1 MINRIFTWALLM
13 LISVISYG
21 QDYNAGFKSL
31 QLKDSTRIYK
41 PDTRV
46 TDELHYRPVDLD
58 LWYPSNIRNGKLMK
72 FGDLFGLL
80 ENRATRYQ
88 DNHDYSGLTAELAQ
102 FYVAQLGVGSNG
114 KEILEIETESYL
126 NPDPSTGNFPVIIYM
141 AGSNGMGFENF
152 KLLEKLTQKGYMI
165 VSVWS
170 VGRYPGDMTNHKN
183 DMLEQVYD
191 AEFAIKYL
199 KEIKLIG
206 ADYNNIGILG
216 CSWGG
221 MSSAVFIERNR
232 NIKAFLS
239 LDGTETHYFGEDAE
253 SDTHIRN
260 IYNAKL
266 FSPATLTM
274 PYMYLESGDKLE
286 GFQPDSV
293 YNFYEELNA
302 EKYYLRFL
310 KSTHADFTS
319 IPSMLGS
326 SIQSTRTYED
336 IERLTLAFFE
346 QTLKNNVEF
355 DNVWD
360 EIRLSEN
367 TSEEP
372 SQIKNGNYHVID
384 GTIFSNQ
391 NKPVPYANIG
401 ILNREIGTVSDLNG
415 KFSLTFDKI
424 YMDDTI
430 KISSVGFHPVEIVI
444 KDLPINGEPVS
455 IILKEEIRQLNE
467 VVITAESLKQKT
479 LGNKSES
486 RFLSTGFSY
495 DQLGA
500 EMGVKINIRKDPTY
514 VDSFNFNITYN
525 RLSATAIFR
534 INFYSVVKDKPLDN
548 ILSQNILVSVKPE
561 QVGNIRVDLKPYD
574 IILKDD
580 VIVTLEWVDT
590 EGQNK
595 KGEAIFF
602 SLGLVNSGTV
612 YKKSSHAKFK
622 KYNSMG
628 VGFNIDVRY

>member
-561 QVGNIRVDLKPYD
+561 QVGNISVDLKPYD

-602 SLGLVNSGTV
+602 SLGLVNSGTI
-612 YKKSSHAKFK
+612 YKKSSQAKFK